1 MERSIKIG
9 NPSPSGRGRREA
21 RGARARAKRKRDS
34 AQPQERAKR
43 KRDSAQLQENVEAS
57 RPSEGHRICQIP
69 KPSPG
74 ALFLARRPLPK
85 REGFTLLEL
94 MIVIT
99 ILGILASIAIP
110 MYRAVV
116 LNARETVLKDNLREL
131 RRVID
136 QYTADKKKAPVSLQD
151 LVDAGYFREMPV
163 DPITHSNSTWQPVND
178 TSVTSPD
185 QTESGIVNVHSGSAA
200 ISSGGTPYNTW

>member
-9 NPSPSGRGRREA
+9 NVFRHSPPRREGEA
-21 RGARARAKRKRDS
+21 RQLNRSWRAGVVRP
-34 AQPQERAKR
+34 AQ
-43 KRDSAQLQENVEAS
+43 
-57 RPSEGHRICQIP
+57 RPAAHPPLLCEEGN
-69 KPSPG
+69 SY
-74 ALFLARRPLPK
+74 
-85 REGFTLLEL
+85 GFTLLEL
-94 MIVIT
+94 MIVIA

-116 LNARETVLKDNLREL
+116 LNARETVLKDNLREM

-163 DPITHSNSTWQPVND
+163 DPMTHSNSSWQPVND

-200 ISSGGTPYNTW
+200 ISSEGTPYNTW